1 MSVAADL
8 QPLRAPFPYF
18 GGKRRAAS
26 LVWSALGDARHYVE
40 PFCGSAAV
48 LLSRPHAPQTETI
61 NDADGMVANFWRAL
75 RAAPSE
81 VARHAD
87 WPVIEADLH
96 ARHRWL
102 LGQRESLTEALVND
116 PHYFDAKIAGWW
128 CWGACAWIGDGWCT
142 APSRQLRHLSDAGRG
157 VHAPS
162 RQLPHLGN
170 AGRGVHAV
178 HAPSRQLPHLGN
190 AGIGVHAKRRRAAFA
205 DESVA
210 FDSIGAWFDAL
221 AARLRHV
228 RVASGSWERV
238 LGPCALVADARAKC
252 HRIGVYLDPPYS
264 EGNQQYAAGGTG
276 TGLSADVRAWC
287 AEHGD
292 DPRLR
297 IVLSGYAGEHD
308 ALEARGWTVIAWKTK
323 GGYANVGQ
331 NVGQNVNRTRE
342 RLWLSPHCE
351 HAKQLSLVEAR

>member
-1 MSVAADL
+1 MRVAADL

-18 GGKRRAAS
+18 GGKRLAAS
-26 LVWSALGDARHYVE
+26 LVWSALGDVRHYVE

-48 LLSRPHAPQTETI
+48 LLARPHAPQTETI
-61 NDADGMVANFWRAL
+61 NDADGMVANFWRSV
-75 RAAPSE
+75 AAEPAE

-96 ARHRWL
+96 ARHAWL

-116 PHYFDAKIAGWW
+116 PHCFDAKIAGWW
-128 CWGACAWIGDGWCT
+128 CWGACAWIGDGWCA
-142 APSRQLRHLSDAGRG
+142 APARGRG
-157 VHAPS
+157 
-162 RQLPHLGN
+162 LPHLSS
-170 AGRGVHAV
+170 AGC
-178 HAPSRQLPHLGN
+178 
-190 AGIGVHAKRRRAAFA
+190 GVHAKRRRAAFA

-238 LGPCALVADARAKC
+238 LGPCALVADARAKS

-308 ALEARGWTVIAWKTK
+308 ALEARGWTVIAWKAI
-323 GGYANVGQ
+323 GGYAN
-331 NVGQNVNRTRE
+331 GQNVNRTRE

>member
-48 LLSRPHAPQTETI
+48 LLARPHAPQTETI

-102 LGQRESLTEALVND
+102 LERRESLATQLDAD
-116 PHYFDAKIAGWW
+116 PDFFDAKIAGWW

-142 APSRQLRHLSDAGRG
+142 APSRRLPHLGDAGRG
-157 VHAPS
+157 VHATS
-162 RQLPHLGN
+162 RKRPHLGN
-170 AGRGVHAV
+170 AGRGVHA
-178 HAPSRQLPHLGN
+178 P
-190 AGIGVHAKRRRAAFA
+190 RRRAAFA

-238 LGPCALVADARAKC
+238 LGPCALVADARSARS
-252 HRIGVYLDPPYS
+252 HIGVYLDPPYA
-264 EGNQQYAAGGTG
+264 EGAQLYAAGGTG

-308 ALEARGWTVIAWKTK
+308 ALEARGWTAIAWKTQ
-323 GGYANVGQ
+323 GGYASVGG
-331 NVGQNVNRTRE
+331 NNVNQQRE

-351 HAKQLSLVEAR
+351 HATQLSLVEAR